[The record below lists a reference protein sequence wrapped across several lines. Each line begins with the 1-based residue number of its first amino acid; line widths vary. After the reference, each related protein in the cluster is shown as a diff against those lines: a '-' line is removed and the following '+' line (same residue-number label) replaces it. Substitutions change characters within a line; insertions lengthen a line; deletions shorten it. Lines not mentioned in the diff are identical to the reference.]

1 MVKTVSLFSGLTQKG
16 RGGDLTI
23 IIWGWIFRIDTCSC
37 FNIYFLNSS
46 YNFITLLIITLLW
59 IYGGKAL
66 LYYKNVFSLYRYVY
80 FIIPSFY
87 FCIWGEKHINNIVWP
102 AYTSFGYWQNFVQKD
117 WVNGISPHSS
127 FAQEYCLMK
136 LLQNQVF
143 FIMCHLVSLSWIY
156 TVLARNYCKQ
166 MQFTGFIIWRNCCVQ

>member
-23 IIWGWIFRIDTCSC
+23 IIWGWRFRIDTCSC

-117 WVNGISPHSS
+117 WVNGISSNSPDEEGIGNTIYFYVLLLLWGETAYFKKTSCRT
-127 FAQEYCLMK
+127 QQLWWVRKGLVMK
-136 LLQNQVF
+136 
-143 FIMCHLVSLSWIY
+143 
-156 TVLARNYCKQ
+156 R
-166 MQFTGFIIWRNCCVQ
+166 GP